1 MRAVWAIQVAA
12 LETWVVAAVVVAQL
26 VRQAQTVLDMAALEL
41 QAQFQAQLFITLAVV
56 AVVRV

>member
-26 VRQAQTVLDMAALEL
+26 VRQAQTVSVMAALEL
-41 QAQFQAQLFITLAVV
+41 QAQFQARYFITLAVV